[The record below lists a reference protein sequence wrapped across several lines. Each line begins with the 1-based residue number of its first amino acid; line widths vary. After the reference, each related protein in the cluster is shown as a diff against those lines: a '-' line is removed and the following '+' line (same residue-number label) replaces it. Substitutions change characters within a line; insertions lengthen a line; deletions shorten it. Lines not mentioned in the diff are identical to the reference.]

1 MAEYKQPETRIKHV
15 IDHEGER
22 FYAQYKQVI
31 IPNIWWEWQNTRP
44 ALMSEDYVDTLYDA
58 KVRIDKFLRKSKHQ
72 WACDIE
78 RTTRK
83 KIKPKVEYI
92 KYP

>member
-44 ALMSEDYVDTLYDA
+44 SLESEEYEPWLSMA
-58 KVRIDKFLRKSKHQ
+58 KSRIDQFLVKSKRQ
-72 WACDIE
+72 WERDIE
-78 RTTRK
+78 QKASK

>member
-1 MAEYKQPETRIKHV
+1 MGEYKQPETRIKHV

-44 ALMSEDYVDTLYDA
+44 CLLDQHYVRTLKEA
-58 KVRIDKFLRKSKHQ
+58 KERIDNFLLKSKHQ

-78 RTTRK
+78 GVIRK
-83 KIKPKVEYI
+83 KIKPVVKYI